1 MVMELLRRLQDQFGR
16 LVSVEEVEPHILR
29 IYAPLFHEDGDMM
42 SMYLDTSAGDD
53 GLVLRDFGNALMRV
67 SYTFDI
73 DTENKR
79 NVLNAIVKSNNG
91 ILDDGELQ
99 LKASINNLPEAI
111 LHFSQLIARVSSIEI
126 LQRQI
131 VKSMFYEYLEGFI
144 ASELSKYHITQN
156 YTPTRDKQLVVDY
169 MIDSTRGSRPLFIFG
184 VNEDVKASK
193 TLISC
198 LNFQKQSISFRSL
211 VVHEDFDGLTSF
223 YRNQL
228 TNAVDKQ
235 YTTFDDFKDNG
246 LAYIQRELAS

>member
-1 MVMELLRRLQDQFGR
+1 MELLRRLQDQFGR

-53 GLVLRDFGNALMRV
+53 GLALRDFGNALMRV

-79 NVLNAIVKSNNG
+79 NVLNAIVKSN
-91 ILDDGELQ
+91 Q
-99 LKASINNLPEAI
+99 
-111 LHFSQLIARVSSIEI
+111 
-126 LQRQI
+126 
-131 VKSMFYEYLEGFI
+131 
-144 ASELSKYHITQN
+144 
-156 YTPTRDKQLVVDY
+156 
-169 MIDSTRGSRPLFIFG
+169 
-184 VNEDVKASK
+184 
-193 TLISC
+193 
-198 LNFQKQSISFRSL
+198 FRSL